1 MSKYN
6 LMDNEQPEFFDQYF
20 EDDKKKSADDGKD
33 KKRDHKP
40 ESPYLE
46 SDMAE
51 KIFDD
56 DAISQLSRDKEELP
70 DTKLSDDADSAYP
83 LIEQEKPLIEQEEPQ
98 DSGQEIQIEESDE
111 PLRDITPSTDES
123 YETETELD
131 YRQPGL
137 SYKPILIGI
146 GILAAVAV
154 IYFLV
159 STIFFG
165 DTKETPEK
173 IAESPEEKLMREQA
187 LQKERHL
194 SIINN
199 TNGHY
204 LSYITSLFDM
214 ISDDIQ
220 YSSVL
225 LYDKSIYFEIF
236 AGNRDKLAQFN
247 MQLKNNNKI
256 PNYKIE
262 SVSTR
267 PGTKGGIFALYDIH
281 VSESVSAGAVSG
293 INTVTMIPSKWVE
306 SISQRHALKLQKQRQ
321 ISNRK
326 ENLFNVSRMEFIL
339 AGAENKCQDLI
350 NQIVKEKSN
359 FRVHKLSLV
368 PTNQRDMAKSPYQFT
383 LVLDFYI

>member
-20 EDDKKKSADDGKD
+20 EEDKKKSADEGKD
-33 KKRDHKP
+33 KKSDHKI
-40 ESPYLE
+40 EAPYLE

-70 DTKLSDDADSAYP
+70 DIKAKDDADSEYP
-83 LIEQEKPLIEQEEPQ
+83 LTEQEELQ

-111 PLRDITPSTDES
+111 PIRDITPPTDES

-131 YRQPGL
+131 YRQPRL

-146 GILAAVAV
+146 GVLAAVAV

-173 IAESPEEKLMREQA
+173 IVESPEEKLKREQA
-187 LQKERHL
+187 LQKERQL

-199 TNGHY
+199 TNKHY

-214 ISDDIQ
+214 NSGDIQ
-220 YSSVL
+220 FSSVL

-256 PNYKIE
+256 PKYKIE

-267 PGTKGGIFALYDIH
+267 PGTKGGIFALYDIN
-281 VSESVSAGAVSG
+281 VSESASASAVSDR
-293 INTVTMIPSKWVE
+293 NTATMMPSNWIE
-306 SISQRHALKLQKQRQ
+306 NISRRHALKLQEQRQ
-321 ISNRK
+321 ISKRK
-326 ENLFNVSRMEFIL
+326 ENLFSVSRMEYIL
-339 AGAENKCQDLI
+339 VGAENKCQDLVH
-350 NQIVKEKSN
+350 QIVKEKSN

-368 PTNQRDMAKSPYQFT
+368 PTNQRDMSKSPYQFT
-383 LVLDFYI
+383 LVLDFYL